1 MMAQRAR
8 TTFTVR
14 VFPNGQ
20 PWIHLESK
28 VVRGGF
34 LAFDLRRGATRDE
47 AEQVADYLNTKITQ
61 VSYVPLL
68 QGRPRKV
75 RR

>member
-1 MMAQRAR
+1 MMAQRGR

-20 PWIHLESK
+20 PWIHSESK
-28 VVRGGF
+28 TVTGGF
-34 LAFDLRRGATRDE
+34 LAFDLRQGATRDE
-47 AEQVADYLNTKITQ
+47 AEQVADYLTTHITRI
-61 VSYVPLL
+61 SYVPRL
-68 QGRPRKV
+68 QRRARKV